1 MPVLNDFLTCFCF
14 CWRVIWCRSWWITCF
29 FPRSF
34 RNNITKLYLYCGFIY
49 LLLGL
54 WSLKFNNYEAL
65 VRLSD
70 LSCIVS
76 CIICCW
82 QFELRIKEISFLLN
96 KIMWKIWEMRFWIFH
111 KQEME
116 ALDVFLHFVY
126 DWHVLVVTDKK
137 TLHFFCS
144 DSYPDEKSRVLL
156 PFCEQ
161 GSRKLQEN

>member
-111 KQEME
+111 QQEMDTGCFSSFC
-116 ALDVFLHFVY
+116 LWLTCFGCNWQKNPPFFLF
-126 DWHVLVVTDKK
+126 WFLSWWKKQGLVAFLWTR
-137 TLHFFCS
+137 LS
-144 DSYPDEKSRVLL
+144 
-156 PFCEQ
+156 
-161 GSRKLQEN
+161 

>member
-1 MPVLNDFLTCFCF
+1 MIFWPVFAFVEELFDVEAGELHVFFLAP
-14 CWRVIWCRSWWITCF
+14 SG
-29 FPRSF
+29 
-34 RNNITKLYLYCGFIY
+34 NNMTKLYLYCGFIY

-54 WSLKFNNYEAL
+54 WSLKFNNYEAF

-70 LSCIVS
+70 LSCVVS

-111 KQEME
+111 QQEME
-116 ALDVFLHFVY
+116 TLDVFLHFVY